1 MFVTSNLAA
10 TGTVC
15 RIRNSELMSIK
26 IYTKDEQ
33 LIAEETADDL
43 NELKHLIKKY
53 TDVERNPPEMV
64 DVYLPV
70 PILKVLYI
78 QIFK

>member
-1 MFVTSNLAA
+1 
-10 TGTVC
+10 
-15 RIRNSELMSIK
+15 MSIK
-26 IYTKDEQ
+26 IYTKDER
-33 LIAEETADDL
+33 LIAEETPDDL
-43 NELKHLIKKY
+43 NQLKHLIKKY

-70 PILKVLYI
+70 PILKVIYI